1 VNETDLIRRQLALE
15 REHAREVVAAA
26 QAGLRSGG
34 EQSDSVARYR
44 SFLGEYLRYLEATAD
59 ALEARIEAHLARS
72 TRAHTGWPQLR
83 AARAASGARATAAL
97 SRADGTGSES
107 TDLTEIVDSINAYTE
122 NLMSYIN
129 LSESLEDTA
138 RAYDLSA
145 WRTVAHL
152 DADSIMAERRRH
164 AAMLA
169 AAREW
174 T

>member
-1 VNETDLIRRQLALE
+1 VNEADLIRRQLALE
-15 REHAREVVAAA
+15 REHAREVIAAA
-26 QAGLRSGG
+26 RAGLRSGT
-34 EQSDSVARYR
+34 ERSDSVARHR
-44 SFLGEYLRYLEATAD
+44 SFLVEYLRYLEATAD

-72 TRAHTGWPQLR
+72 TRANTAWPELR

-97 SRADGTGSES
+97 GGTERTGTGSMDMS
-107 TDLTEIVDSINAYTE
+107 EIVDSINAYTE